1 LELRPRRVPLILI
14 GIVLLAFGVFM
25 YVGFAPFPGSIRRVL
40 GCGLSLLLGG
50 GLVAIGLRPFRF
62 HIGVQ
67 GLTLRLAGINR
78 LVTWAAIDAIV
89 IEQPE
94 PGRSSRNPAPRLLLV
109 PAEGV
114 DLGVPAPHRSPVDER
129 ACLELL
135 TFNDV
140 KESPEQ
146 VGQALAQYGGS
157 RFADARPRRGQR
169 SGSRFTLALRGYDT
183 ARVEELVRRGQAA
196 LRSASAAERAA
207 VRGEIDS
214 RSIPI
219 VTRGYDRTE
228 VDAFLTALS
237 SELASPRT

>member
-1 LELRPRRVPLILI
+1 
-14 GIVLLAFGVFM
+14 M

-78 LVTWAAIDAIV
+78 LVPWAAIDAIV

-114 DLGVPAPHRSPVDER
+114 DLGGQD
-129 ACLELL
+129 LEA
-135 TFNDV
+135 
-140 KESPEQ
+140 
-146 VGQALAQYGGS
+146 ALA
-157 RFADARPRRGQR
+157 
-169 SGSRFTLALRGYDT
+169 
-183 ARVEELVRRGQAA
+183 
-196 LRSASAAERAA
+196 
-207 VRGEIDS
+207 
-214 RSIPI
+214 
-219 VTRGYDRTE
+219 
-228 VDAFLTALS
+228 
-237 SELASPRT
+237 